1 MLTYAIYYD
10 LKNYI
15 FYTKKWTPSPKMS
28 YITPTTEIP
37 SKDIVDENSFQTSL
51 HEIFSWWIEW

>member
-1 MLTYAIYYD
+1 
-10 LKNYI
+10 
-15 FYTKKWTPSPKMS
+15 MS

-51 HEIFSWWIEW
+51 HEIFSWWIE